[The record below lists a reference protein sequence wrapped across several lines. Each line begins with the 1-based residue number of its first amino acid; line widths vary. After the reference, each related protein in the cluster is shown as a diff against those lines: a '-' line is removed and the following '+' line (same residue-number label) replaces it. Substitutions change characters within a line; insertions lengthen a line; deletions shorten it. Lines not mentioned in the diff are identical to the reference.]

1 MHHKMDQLALQG
13 DKAAIN
19 DLLQKR
25 FNITHGNNFILC
37 IPIRFRRGD
46 YDFIKENVAFLY
58 PNCSTFDYPTLHLS
72 FGYFQIK
79 GQEELRRAKI
89 ILEKVRHS
97 AFAQKEIIFDVTMN
111 QFDVIRSCIALVLS
125 DISQEFEEFIQA
137 EFGKHR
143 GFYPSYYPHI
153 SVASLPETDFPS
165 LEMSIPRKVSL
176 SVKLEDLQIVLKGP
190 IINQKGEYQY
200 LEI

>member
-1 MHHKMDQLALQG
+1 MDQLALQG
-13 DKAAIN
+13 DKTAIN

-25 FNITHGNNFILC
+25 FNIKHGYNFILC
-37 IPIRFRRGD
+37 IPIRFKRAD
-46 YDFIKENVAFLY
+46 YEFIKENVAFLY

-79 GQEELRRAKI
+79 GQEELRKAKI

-97 AFAQKEIIFDVTMN
+97 VFAKKEINFDATLN
-111 QFDVIRSCIALVLS
+111 QFDVIRSCIALVLG
-125 DISQEFEEFIQA
+125 DIAHEFEEYIEA
-137 EFGKHR
+137 EFGKHN

-153 SVASLPETDFPS
+153 SVASLPEPDFPS
-165 LEMSIPRKVSL
+165 LEMSFPRKVSL
-176 SVKLEDLQIVLKGP
+176 SVNLEDLQIVVKGP
-190 IINQKGEYQY
+190 IVNQNGEYQY